1 MELSRKQKINGR
13 ISTESEIVG
22 EDDDFTQ
29 CLWLRY
35 FIKGQGYVVEDLKFQ
50 QDNMSAMLMENNG
63 KESITKRTK
72 HIQAQYLFIKD
83 CIDNGDFYL
92 K

>member
-29 CLWLRY
+29 WLWLRY
-35 FIKGQGYVVEDLKFQ
+35 FIKGQGYVVEDLKYQ
-50 QDNMSAMLMENNG
+50 
-63 KESITKRTK
+63 
-72 HIQAQYLFIKD
+72 
-83 CIDNGDFYL
+83 
-92 K
+92 